1 MRSDNSLI
9 EILRGGY
16 IKPVYQPIAS
26 LRDGSILGYEALSRI
41 SLPGCEIKI
50 EELFDLATSTQRLW
64 ELERLCRT
72 QALKNAVTKPVGAR
86 LFLNVDPNI
95 IYDPEFISGFT
106 SQMLREF
113 GMNPDEVIFEITEKS
128 SVSVVPVFIST
139 LAHYQ
144 KQNFQIAID
153 DFGSGYSGLVRVCA
167 LSPNFLKIDMGIV
180 RDIDRDS
187 RKKSVMTG
195 IVKFC
200 KEAGIQVIAEGIET
214 KEELAT
220 LIQVGVDYGQ
230 GFFLARPN
238 EKFQRLPG
246 EIKLL
251 MKEARDNSLNLGCSG
266 PAFCHVGAIC
276 SKKEALSEDAPALS
290 VYQAMCG
297 DPSMTEVCII
307 NHDGTVCGLLTR
319 QYLLGRFSGQF
330 GYSLYSRR
338 TVKDLVQD
346 DFLSVDSGKA
356 INDVAAQAMEREP
369 KSMYDAV
376 VITEGKR
383 YLGIVT
389 VRDLL
394 NAAINIRVRN
404 AADANPLTGLPGNN
418 AIQRAIEEAM
428 LGDDRACAII
438 YLDLDHFKAYNDAYG
453 FSCGDNMLRLVAHT
467 MNLCCSAADFKG
479 HIGGDDF
486 IILTRD
492 TECLPELCDN
502 LIATFS
508 RQVRPLYS
516 KEDWERGYIISKNR
530 NGFAED
536 FPVATLS
543 IAAVTN
549 RTVDFSQT
557 ELLSKTVAAAKKQS
571 KQKQGHSVVIV

>member
-1 MRSDNSLI
+1 MESENSLL
-9 EILRGGY
+9 EIIKGRY

-41 SLPGCEIKI
+41 SLPDCEINI

-72 QALKNAVTKPVGAR
+72 QALRNAVAKPVGTR

-95 IYDPEFISGFT
+95 LYDPEFISGFT

-128 SVSVVPVFIST
+128 SVSAVPVFISSIE
-139 LAHYQ
+139 HYQ

-167 LSPNFLKIDMGIV
+167 FLPNYLKIDMGIV
-180 RDIDRDS
+180 RKIDQDS

-200 KEAGIQVIAEGIET
+200 REAGIQVIAEGIET
-214 KEELAT
+214 QEELVT

-230 GFFLARPN
+230 GFFLARPSEN
-238 EKFQRLPG
+238 FQRLPG

-251 MKEARDNSLNLGCSG
+251 IKEARNNSLNMGGSVPVFG
-266 PAFCHVGAIC
+266 HVGAIC
-276 SKKEALSEDAPALS
+276 SKKRALPANAPALP
-290 VYQAMCG
+290 VYRDMCS
-297 DPSMTEVCII
+297 DPSMTEVCVL
-307 NHDGTVCGLLTR
+307 NDDGTVCGLLTR

-330 GYSLYSRR
+330 GYSLYYRR
-338 TVKDLVQD
+338 TVKDLVRE
-346 DFLSVDSGKA
+346 DFLSVDSATA
-356 INDVAAQAMEREP
+356 IDDVAAQAMERGP
-369 KSMYDAV
+369 KNVYDAV
-376 VITEGKR
+376 VVTEGKQ

-394 NAAINIRVRN
+394 NEAINIRVKN

-418 AIQRAIEEAM
+418 AIQRAIEEMIA
-428 LGDDRACAII
+428 DDRDCAII
-438 YLDLDHFKAYNDAYG
+438 YLDLDNFKAYNDAYG
-453 FSCGDNMLRLVAHT
+453 FSCGDNMLRLLAQA
-467 MNLCCSAADFKG
+467 MNLCCSAGDFKG

-492 TECLPELCDN
+492 TERLHELCSH
-502 LIATFS
+502 IIETFS
-508 RQVRPLYS
+508 EQIQSLYS

-530 NGFAED
+530 NGFAEN
-536 FPVATLS
+536 FPIATLS

-557 ELLSKTVAAAKKQS
+557 ELLSKTVAHAKKQC
-571 KQKQGHSVVIV
+571 KQQAGHSVVIV